1 MAPAQR
7 SGSCDA
13 KRGAQVAGIHFQNQ
27 QGKGSNEQPSSPLL
41 LQLLLHP
48 AGGATLIKYTY
59 HYVALTYCHAR
70 ITYHFT

>member
-13 KRGAQVAGIHFQNQ
+13 KRGAQVTGIHFQNQ

-41 LQLLLHP
+41 LKLLLHP
-48 AGGATLIKYTY
+48 AGGWMGFRRCKKLCG
-59 HYVALTYCHAR
+59 HL
-70 ITYHFT
+70 